1 MDARLT
7 SRRSLLIGAGG
18 FALAAGMGTYAEAHG
33 RHPQDHQIRLP
44 DTVAL
49 PNGFRPEGI
58 ASGPGTRGYVGSLA
72 DGAVVA
78 GSLRTG
84 RLEPLWPGEPGRA
97 VRGMMFDHRTG
108 LLWVAG
114 QVQAAGFV
122 WAIQAR
128 SGAVVRAIPVPG
140 SVFLND
146 LMITGSSVW
155 VTDSRLAPDRLTKI
169 ELRRSGS
176 PAGGEPDFLPL
187 GGEWPAGDGTAVNAN
202 GIRELPDGTLLL
214 NNSAAGA
221 LWQVDP
227 RTGDT
232 RSVPVLGGPG
242 LSGGDGLLIEGRTI
256 YVVRGSGQAEVSVL
270 TLDRHRGAWL
280 ARWRGARTDTSL
292 DVPSTATVAGGALW
306 AVNARF
312 GVADPATAE
321 YWITRLEP

>member
-1 MDARLT
+1 M
-7 SRRSLLIGAGG
+7 IGAGG
-18 FALAAGMGTYAEAHG
+18 LALAAGMGTHAEALG
-33 RHPQDHQIRLP
+33 RHPQDHSNRLP
-44 DTVAL
+44 ETVAL

-78 GSLRTG
+78 GSLRAG

-122 WAIQAR
+122 WAIQAW
-128 SGAVVRAIPVPG
+128 SGAVVTAIPVPG

-146 LMITGSSVW
+146 LVITRSAVW
-155 VTDSRLAPDRLTKI
+155 VTDSRLVPDRLTKI
-169 ELRRSGS
+169 ALRRTGRPTGS
-176 PAGGEPDFLPL
+176 DPTFLPL
-187 GGEWPAGDGTAVNAN
+187 GGDWPAGSGSGVNAN
-202 GIRELPDGTLLL
+202 GIRELPDGSLLL
-214 NNSAAGA
+214 NNSAVGG

-232 RSVPVLGGPG
+232 RNVPVHGGPG
-242 LSGGDGLLIEGRTI
+242 ITAGDGLLIEGRTI
-256 YVVRGSGQAEVSVL
+256 YVVRGSGQAEISVL
-270 TLDRHRGAWL
+270 ALDRSRTGWSAQ
-280 ARWRGARTDTSL
+280 WRGTRTADTL
-292 DVPSTATVAGGALW
+292 DVPSTATLAGGALW

-312 GVADPATAE
+312 GVPDPGTAE
-321 YWITRLEP
+321 YWITRLRR